1 MNISK
6 AKMTFLTANY
16 GLSPQQIEA
25 FYQGLHSANA
35 QMGGEIE
42 YSWQESGYWPENP
55 QAAMIECLCDADRL
69 HDFIDDYM
77 DWCFDFLMKAELA
90 HDLLEEPMPQ
100 HLTDYLTS
108 QGKQSWMAIQ

>member
-16 GLSPQQIEA
+16 GLTPEQVEA
-25 FYQGLHSANA
+25 FYDGFVSAKY
-35 QMGGEIE
+35 QLGGEIE
-42 YSWQESGYWPENP
+42 YSWQEIGWWPENEDE
-55 QAAMIECLCDADRL
+55 ALIECICDADRL

-90 HDLLEEPMPQ
+90 HDLLEVPMPQ
-100 HLTDYLTS
+100 HLTDYLSS
-108 QGKQSWMAIQ
+108 QGKQSWMAIE